1 MKSLRES
8 LFDDDLVT
16 RDITF
21 GGLFEWQKDENISY
35 FFKEGSGLQWSK
47 YLSAVRIKKDS
58 KVSGSTQNEII
69 YNGLLKLVEDIKF
82 DEDNI
87 TTDLF
92 EDYLTKMMK
101 PYYQYSLSDKH
112 KRASVQIYKNGRFI
126 IGQEQDM
133 IHGDFDTIKVFLCQ
147 ILCLTFER
155 K

>member
-1 MKSLRES
+1 MKSLQES

-16 RDITF
+16 KEITF
-21 GGLFEWQKDENISY
+21 GNFFKWQKDEFTQNY
-35 FFKEGSGLQWSK
+35 FKETFTVQWSK
-47 YLSAVRIKKDS
+47 YLSSVRIKKDS
-58 KVSGSTQNEII
+58 KVSGSTSNEII
-69 YNGLLKLVEDIKF
+69 YEGLLKLIENIKF

-101 PYYQYSLSDKH
+101 PYYQYSLSDKY

-133 IHGDFDTIKVFLCQ
+133 IHGDFDTIKVFPCQ
-147 ILCLTFER
+147 TLCLVFER